1 MEDDCTTKLSRWIVE
16 VKKQTYEKY
25 VKSNDNA
32 QDLQNYREALES
44 LEKKLNMALYKEDT
58 EELSKLGW
66 PEELMNC
73 ISNMDTN
80 SELTDMIHES
90 FVIHHFNRSPIH
102 EDELRNENAGL
113 R

>member
-1 MEDDCTTKLSRWIVE
+1 MGDDCSVKLSKWIVE
-16 VKKQTYEKY
+16 VKKKIYNET

-32 QDLQNYREALES
+32 QDLQDYREQLES
-44 LEKKLNMALYKEDT
+44 LEKKLNKALYMEDT
-58 EELSKLGW
+58 EALSKLGW

-80 SELTDMIHES
+80 SELSDMIHQS
-90 FVIHHFNRSPIH
+90 LVIHHFNHSPIH
-102 EDELRNENAGL
+102 EEELLKEKEGL